1 MTESERYMSILRS
14 AMRVLGMQ
22 HRELAKKLG
31 WNPSYLSR
39 LFNGV
44 IDLKVDHLPQLVKG
58 VGLEMQEF
66 LRLAYPESSVPLSRA
81 ADSLR
86 GVFPHVALS
95 QPTAAQSDSVPAPE
109 VKRTITISEDEL
121 EKKIEEKLEN
131 AVRKA
136 LLNVLSGRG

>member
-1 MTESERYMSILRS
+1 MAPLESKPMTESERYMSILRS

-66 LRLAYPESSVPLSRA
+66 LRLAYPESLVPLSRA
-81 ADSLR
+81 AESLR
-86 GVFPHVALS
+86 GVFPHVAPSPGSSL
-95 QPTAAQSDSVPAPE
+95 
-109 VKRTITISEDEL
+109 
-121 EKKIEEKLEN
+121 
-131 AVRKA
+131 
-136 LLNVLSGRG
+136 

>member
-66 LRLAYPESSVPLSRA
+66 LRLAYPEAATPLSRA
-81 ADSLR
+81 AESLR
-86 GVFPHVALS
+86 GVFPHVAAT
-95 QPTAAQSDSVPAPE
+95 PGSVSADVGGAPE

-136 LLNVLSGRG
+136 LLNVLSGRT

>member
-44 IDLKVDHLPQLVKG
+44 IDLKVDHLPVG
-58 VGLEMQEF
+58 VADQDHTYFSTAIKDRLE
-66 LRLAYPESSVPLSRA
+66 
-81 ADSLR
+81 R
-86 GVFPHVALS
+86 GV
-95 QPTAAQSDSVPAPE
+95 
-109 VKRTITISEDEL
+109 
-121 EKKIEEKLEN
+121 
-131 AVRKA
+131 
-136 LLNVLSGRG
+136 

>member
-66 LRLAYPESSVPLSRA
+66 LRLAYPEASAPLSRA
-81 ADSLR
+81 AESLR
-86 GVFPHVALS
+86 GVFPHVA
-95 QPTAAQSDSVPAPE
+95 PTPGSSVSDLPGSPE

-136 LLNVLSGRG
+136 LLNVLSGRT

>member
-66 LRLAYPESSVPLSRA
+66 LRLAYPESSIPLSRA
-81 ADSLR
+81 AESLR
-86 GVFPHVALS
+86 GVFPHVASSPGSTGL
-95 QPTAAQSDSVPAPE
+95 SDSSASPD

-136 LLNVLSGRG
+136 LLNVLSGRT

>member
-22 HRELAKKLG
+22 HRELDKKLG

-66 LRLAYPESSVPLSRA
+66 LRLAYPESLIPLSRA
-81 ADSLR
+81 AESLR
-86 GVFPHVALS
+86 GVFPHVAPSPGSGLGDS
-95 QPTAAQSDSVPAPE
+95 APTPE
-109 VKRTITISEDEL
+109 VKRTITITEDEL

-136 LLNVLSGRG
+136 LLNVLSGRT